1 MVLEHA
7 AASLRGAAILSV
19 SLLVTGCIGPFA
31 RPEPPAPVP
40 ADPPRADA
48 PTPGRGQPMPAVD
61 RDPVAHPD
69 FGAPMAGPPMTGAPV
84 PLRSGAVLP
93 RRRIVAFYGNPASER
108 MGILGELPPDQML
121 AQLDQEVAAWERAD
135 PDTPVQPALHMM
147 ATVAAG
153 DPGPDSL
160 YRTRMSNQR
169 IAEVKEWADR
179 RDALLFL
186 DIQPGRSTVSAEL
199 PRLHEWLA
207 RPDVH
212 LALDPEW
219 NMGPR
224 GLPGRTIGSM
234 TAAEINFAIRFLADL
249 VEEHDLPPKIL
260 VVHRFTRPMVRGAK
274 DLVTDPRVQLVLNM
288 DGWGPPAQKLNTYRS
303 VVAPDA
309 SQFTGFKLFYK
320 NDLRDGSRMMR
331 PDEILALRPIPFY
344 IQYQ

>member
-1 MVLEHA
+1 MA
-7 AASLRGAAILSV
+7 A
-19 SLLVTGCIGPFA
+19 
-31 RPEPPAPVP
+31 
-40 ADPPRADA
+40 
-48 PTPGRGQPMPAVD
+48 
-61 RDPVAHPD
+61 
-69 FGAPMAGPPMTGAPV
+69 PPMTGAPV
-84 PLRSGAVLP
+84 PLRPGAVLP
-93 RRRIVAFYGNPASER
+93 HRRIVAFYGSPASER

-135 PDTPVQPALHMM
+135 PATPVQPALHMM
-147 ATVAAG
+147 TTVAAG

-179 RDALLFL
+179 RGALLFL
-186 DIQPGRSTVSAEL
+186 DIQPGRSTVGAEL
-199 PRLHEWLA
+199 PRLREWLA

-249 VEEHDLPPKIL
+249 VEEHDLPPKVL
-260 VVHRFTRPMVRGAK
+260 VVHRFTRPMVRDVK
-274 DLVTDPRVQLVLNM
+274 DIVTDPRVQLVLHM

-331 PDEILALRPIPFY
+331 PAEILALRPIPFY